1 MRSFTERV
9 KGVTVVELVWELSPG
24 PAEQA
29 IVRYC
34 SGCKDKVLFGDSL
47 KRRRNANGKNIFE
60 YAIYRCEKGH
70 TWNKPLAAYKAS
82 AYEENSPVVSPRQ
95 ESAPE
100 PLSVAALRDRGA
112 SGVSIALKVVE
123 GRWRLDKLL
132 AQRFWDLSRTQ
143 IETMIRQGAITLDGA
158 TVKPGVAVKGEQRIR
173 IDLTPSRSG

>member
-24 PAEQA
+24 PEELA

-60 YAIYRCEKGH
+60 YAVYRCEKGH

-82 AYEENSPVVSPRQ
+82 EYEDPPVVTARQ
-95 ESAPE
+95 ELAPE
-100 PLSVAALRDRGA
+100 RVCVAALRERGV
-112 SGVSIALKVVE
+112 SGVSIALKAVE

-132 AQRFWDLSRTQ
+132 AKQFEDLSRTQ
-143 IETMIRQGAITLDGA
+143 IETMIRQGAITLDDA
-158 TVKPGVAVKGEQRIR
+158 TVKPGVAVKAEQRIR